1 MKGIGLTYAARCF
14 VVHPDMRLVTEIE
27 GELGGMP
34 ALKQKFDTDGWT
46 VTELVALVQ
55 MLLQQ
60 AGTPVDFIELGNR
73 MLKDGLMPY
82 MGTVQKFLQQA
93 VSGRP

>member
-1 MKGIGLTYAARCF
+1 MNGINLTYAERCF
-14 VVHPDMRLVTEIE
+14 IVQPDMRLVAEIE

-60 AGTPVDFIELGNR
+60 AGKAVDFIELGDR
-73 MLKDGLMPY
+73 MLKDGLLRY
-82 MGTVQKFLQQA
+82 VRVVQNFLREA
-93 VSGRP
+93 VSDRP